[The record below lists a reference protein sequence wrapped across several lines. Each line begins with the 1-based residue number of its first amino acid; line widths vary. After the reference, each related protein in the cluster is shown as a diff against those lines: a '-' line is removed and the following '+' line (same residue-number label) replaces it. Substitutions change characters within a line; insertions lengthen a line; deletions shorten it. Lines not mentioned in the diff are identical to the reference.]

1 MEVKQNTDFEFDT
14 LPTKANPR
22 IRKRILK
29 TAEELEFAEREIK
42 DKSIPYEYQTKQI
55 PLKVI
60 KLDFEESENLEK
72 SLIFIPDY
80 QREFVWDETKQSKFI
95 ESLFLGVPIPPVFVA
110 QTNEEGRLEVIDGSQ
125 RIRTVVRFLKNEFKL
140 KDLEKLKSLNGF
152 YFNDFESP
160 RQNKFNLIDMRFH
173 VLTDKATPQTRADIF
188 KRINTTSEKLTD
200 SQIRKGEFA
209 NNLFYQFVLEMA
221 NSDRFKSQF
230 YNRNIHEAKK
240 EDAKVNKGEHEE
252 LVLRYFVYSESY
264 LKHKHD
270 VGSFLNEHVERKN
283 ELGFGDSE
291 RLKKQIEFNNML
303 DFVESYFPFKFGKSL
318 KGRDIPNV
326 RFEAISIGVHLA
338 LQKNLKLVP
347 KYMDW
352 LESIEFKNATT
363 SDASN
368 NQGRL
373 KHRVEFVRDCLLNVK
388 TKEMLN
394 FS

>member
-1 MEVKQNTDFEFDT
+1 MEVKQNTDFKFDT

-22 IRKRILK
+22 IRKRIQK
-29 TAEELEFAEREIK
+29 TAEELEFAEKEIK

-60 KLDFEESENLEK
+60 KLDFEESTNLEK

-140 KDLEKLKSLNGF
+140 KGLEKLKSLNGF

-188 KRINTTSEKLTD
+188 KRINTTSEPLTD

-209 NNLFYQFVLEMA
+209 NNPFYKFVLEMA
-221 NSDRFKSQF
+221 NSERFKNDF
-230 YNRNIHEAKK
+230 YTGKDIKG
-240 EDAKVNKGEHEE
+240 NKGEHEE
-252 LVLRYFVYSESY
+252 LILRYFVYSKSY

-270 VGSFLNEHVERKN
+270 VGAFLNTFVEEHEVFSDFEKTQMQ
-283 ELGFGDSE
+283 EDFY
-291 RLKKQIEFNNML
+291 KML
-303 DFVESYFPFKFGKSL
+303 DFVEMYFPFKFNKTSTGKA
-318 KGRDIPNV
+318 IPRV
-326 RFEAISIGVHLA
+326 RFESISIGVHLA
-338 LQKNLKLVP
+338 LKIKTDLKPVYMEWLYSDEFDKN
-347 KYMDW
+347 
-352 LESIEFKNATT
+352 TT

-368 NQGRL
+368 NEGKL
-373 KHRVEFVRDCLLNVK
+373 KVRVEFVRDCLLNVK

-394 FS
+394 FL

>member
-1 MEVKQNTDFEFDT
+1 MEVKKTENFNKLSTQ
-14 LPTKANPR
+14 LHP
-22 IRKRILK
+22 RKRKLAPK
-29 TAEELEFAEREIK
+29 TAYELEVAEREIK

-60 KLDFEESENLEK
+60 KLDFEEPENRGK

-125 RIRTVVRFLKNEFKL
+125 RIRTVIRFLKNELKL
-140 KDLEKLKSLNGF
+140 RGLEKLKSLNGF

-173 VLTDKATPQTRADIF
+173 VLTDKATAQTRADIF
-188 KRINTTSEKLTD
+188 KRINTTSEPLTD

-209 NNLFYQFVLEMA
+209 NNAFYNFVLEMA
-221 NSDRFKSQF
+221 NSDRFKKDF
-230 YNRNIHEAKK
+230 YTGKDSK
-240 EDAKVNKGEHEE
+240 GNKGEHEE
-252 LVLRYFVYSESY
+252 LALRYFIYSESY
-264 LKHKHD
+264 LEHKHD
-270 VGSFLNEHVERKN
+270 VGSFLNGLIEKKEVFTDIEKMSKQDDFYKMLNFVER
-283 ELGFGDSE
+283 
-291 RLKKQIEFNNML
+291 
-303 DFVESYFPFKFGKSL
+303 YFPHKFNKSQTGKA
-318 KGRDIPNV
+318 IPRV
-326 RFEAISIGVHLA
+326 RFEAISVGVHLA
-338 LQKNLKLVP
+338 LKIKPDLVP
-347 KYMDW
+347 TYMEW
-352 LESIEFKNATT
+352 LDSDEFDSNTT

-368 NQGRL
+368 NEGKL
-373 KHRVEFVRDCLLNVK
+373 KIRVEFVRDCLLNIK